1 MKGAWIDVAAADGG
15 SFAAYLSTPAAGSGP
30 GLVLCQDVFGVD
42 DAMRR
47 MAELFAE
54 EGYVV
59 VVPDLSWRL
68 QPRIDLGHGEG
79 ELMRVRDLDS
89 RLDPAAAMA
98 DMASTI
104 EALHRLPA
112 CKGKTGVVGHGLGG
126 RLALMTTATGAV
138 DCAVS
143 YDGNGIDRVIDS
155 MPAVTVPLLLHL
167 AGADPSASASA
178 VDRVRR
184 RLEGLTDAEIHVY
197 PDVGPGFAIPD
208 RPSYD
213 KQTAD
218 MAHTRTIALLRR
230 VLGPRYDLSA
240 LWEAHRACEFIT
252 RDVDATMRTM
262 VAEPY
267 VNHIP
272 TLTGGYGHDNLR
284 RFYKHHFIPKSP
296 KDTRTIPISRTV
308 GADRVVNEALLCFTH
323 DCEID
328 WLLPGVPPTGK
339 YVEVALVGIITFRG
353 DKLIHEHIYW
363 DQASVLVQ
371 VGLLDPTGLPVAG
384 VETAKKVLDPSLP
397 SNALMKNWERSA
409 ND

>member
-1 MKGAWIDVAAADGG
+1 
-15 SFAAYLSTPAAGSGP
+15 
-30 GLVLCQDVFGVD
+30 LVLCQDVFGVD

-47 MAELFAE
+47 TAELFAE

-59 VVPDLSWRL
+59 IVPDLSWRL
-68 QPRIDLGHGEG
+68 QPRIDLEPADPT
-79 ELMRVRDLDS
+79 LDIDS

-98 DMASTI
+98 DIANTI
-104 EALHRLPA
+104 DALRRLSE
-112 CKGKTGVVGHGLGG
+112 CKGKTGVIGHGPGG
-126 RLALMTTATGAV
+126 RLALMAAATGAV

-143 YDGNGIDRVIDS
+143 YDGTGIDRVVDNL
-155 MPAVTVPLLLHL
+155 PATAAALLLHV
-167 AGADPSASASA
+167 AGTGPMAAPSA
-178 VDRVRR
+178 VDAIRR
-184 RLEGLTDAEIHVY
+184 RLAPDAEAYVY
-197 PDVGPGFAIPD
+197 PGVAPGFAIPG
-208 RPSYD
+208 RVVYN
-213 KQTAD
+213 KQGAD
-218 MAHTRTIALLRR
+218 VAHTRTIALLRR

-240 LWEAHRACEFIT
+240 LWEVHRACEFIS

-267 VNHIP
+267 VNHVP
-272 TLTGGYGHDNLR
+272 TLTGGYGHANLR
-284 RFYKHHFIPKSP
+284 RFYKDHFIPKSP

-353 DKLIHEHIYW
+353 DKLVHEHIYW

-384 VETAKKVLDPSLP
+384 IESARKVLDPSLP
-397 SNALMKNWERSA
+397 SNALMNNWAGSA
-409 ND
+409 ADGEDA